1 MNSDSF
7 TEKYRGYMKK
17 TGSNA
22 KFKFDQ
28 IFLRES
34 RQMWARNSQLRFYEI
49 HENEFFLRWYFYF
62 RKYENFKNFVDN
74 RKFEKSSNQ
83 GDGCEMFGLTLALKK
98 GFLIWGLS
106 RWSIVIL
113 KILTKQYFALR
124 LRFWVVSFKYFDLS
138 SLVFLS
144 FKFRIFEIFGIIWGL
159 SRCGL
164 MDKALAS

>member
-28 IFLRES
+28 IFSREL

-62 RKYENFKNFVDN
+62 RKFENRTNFVDN
-74 RKFEKSSNQ
+74 GKFEKSSNQ
-83 GDGCEMFGLTLALKK
+83 DVGCEMFGLTLVLKDR
-98 GFLIWGLS
+98 FLYWVLS
-106 RWSIVIL
+106 RWSMRNSHEEIFHAQTEV
-113 KILTKQYFALR
+113 
-124 LRFWVVSFKYFDLS
+124 LS
-138 SLVFLS
+138 SL
-144 FKFRIFEIFGIIWGL
+144 I
-159 SRCGL
+159 
-164 MDKALAS
+164 

>member
-28 IFLRES
+28 IFSRES

-62 RKYENFKNFVDN
+62 QKFENRKNFFDHG
-74 RKFEKSSNQ
+74 KFEKSSNQ
-83 GDGCEMFGLTLALKK
+83 DVGCEMFGLTLALKD
-98 GFLIWGLS
+98 GFLNWVLP
-106 RWSIVIL
+106 RWPIRNFIKKSF
-113 KILTKQYFALR
+113 TLR
-124 LRFWVVSFKYFDLS
+124 LRF
-138 SLVFLS
+138 
-144 FKFRIFEIFGIIWGL
+144 
-159 SRCGL
+159 
-164 MDKALAS
+164 